1 MRFRLLKVSYHYHLR
16 VQRGNYVQSRLSVC
30 LSVLFGSNCEC
41 LDLHTILGRQVYVHN
56 TQIKVEYQRHK
67 VEVTQA
73 QLNTH
78 TWVVCLRRKGNLV
91 LSYFIEYYRNFIFK
105 EVLLSRV

>member
-1 MRFRLLKVSYHYHLR
+1 MRFRLLKVSSHYHLR

-91 LSYFIEYYRNFIFK
+91 LSYFI
-105 EVLLSRV
+105 